1 MPLPRVLTVET
12 DTDPTFF
19 ATPAAFRRWLARH
32 HASRAFVWIGF
43 WKKASGNKGIT
54 YAEAVDEAL
63 CFGWIDGLVHS
74 FDDRAYKQRFTPR
87 KAGSIWSA
95 INIAK
100 AERLKKAGRMEKGGL
115 AAFEGRD
122 PKRAGLYSFENKPAE
137 FSPAVEKRFR
147 ANKAA
152 WRFFAAQPPG
162 YRRVATFW
170 VMSAKQEATRERR
183 LARLIEDSGA
193 GNRLASLSTSP
204 RPPRK
209 PRSSPRVRQSPQ

>member
-1 MPLPRVLTVET
+1 MET
-12 DTDPTFF
+12 NTDPTFF
-19 ATPAAFRRWLARH
+19 ATSAAFRRWLARH
-32 HASRAFVWIGF
+32 HASRALVWIGF
-43 WKKASGNKGIT
+43 WKKASGKKGIT

-63 CFGWIDGLVHS
+63 CFGWIDGLVRS
-74 FDDRAYKQRFTPR
+74 FDELAYKQRFTPR
-87 KAGSIWSA
+87 KPGSIWSA

-100 AERLKKAGRMEKGGL
+100 AERLKKAGKMEKAGL

-137 FSPAVEKRFR
+137 FSPALEKRFR
-147 ANKAA
+147 ASKAG
-152 WRFFAAQPPG
+152 WKFFAAQPPG

-183 LARLIEDSGA
+183 LARLIEDSANGV
-193 GNRLASLSTSP
+193 RLASLAGKPSPSPRPPRTPRSSP

-209 PRSSPRVRQSPQ
+209 RQRAGA